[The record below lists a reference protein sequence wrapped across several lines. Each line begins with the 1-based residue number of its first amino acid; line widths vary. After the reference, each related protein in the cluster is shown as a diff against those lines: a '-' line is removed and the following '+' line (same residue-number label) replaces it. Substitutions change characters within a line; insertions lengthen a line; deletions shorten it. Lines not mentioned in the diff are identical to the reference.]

1 MGMYKTTFDGLMK
14 EVLIISYFYPPCTLT
29 AAQRPAG
36 WVKYL
41 PQFGYKPI
49 VITRNWDVT
58 LSKPEDQ
65 LRNAGSQLYIEKSEM
80 HEVHYLPYKASF
92 RDRLFNSKNS
102 LLKKCSK
109 IFTFINGIGENFS
122 NQFIPFGDFY
132 VYAESLI
139 QKHTFTSVIIT
150 GNPFIQFRFGYLL
163 KNKYQ
168 IPWIADYRDDWTT
181 TTIIKPKG
189 KFETFIHWL
198 HQKSERKWV
207 ATASFVTSVSP
218 VYTDRISQFVKVTGK
233 TILNGFDELLHK
245 KEQID
250 SNSFVIVYNGTLYD
264 TQDVEGF
271 IRVIIRCIDTF
282 QDKIKIKIQFL
293 GVCYDPKQ
301 EKRLKNLIQ
310 GYESFFLLTPRIPKQ
325 EVIHLQQKADQ
336 LLMLTHKGQKGI
348 PSSKLYEYLALQK
361 PILCFPSDHDIVA
374 ETLLKTEV
382 GVISDTED
390 ILFHGLNEFILLK
403 LNGIQIFNE
412 TKEENLLIYSVSNQ
426 VNKLSLLLNMIY

>member
-1 MGMYKTTFDGLMK
+1 MR

-65 LRNAGSQLYIEKSEM
+65 LKDAGSQLCIEKSET
-80 HEVHYLPYKASF
+80 HEVHYLPYKASL
-92 RDRLFNSKNS
+92 RDRLFNSKNL

-109 IFTFINGIGENFS
+109 IFTFMNSIGENFS

-132 VYAESLI
+132 DYAENLI
-139 QKHTFTSVIIT
+139 QKHTFTTIIIT
-150 GNPFIQFRFGYLL
+150 GNPFVQFRFGYLL
-163 KNKYQ
+163 SNKYH

-189 KFETFIHWL
+189 KFETFIHRL

-218 VYTDRISQFVKVTGK
+218 VYTDRISQFVKVTGE
-233 TILNGFDELLHK
+233 TILNGFDTLLPK
-245 KEQID
+245 IQPED
-250 SNSFVIVYNGTLYD
+250 NNSFIIVYNGTLYD

-271 IRVIIRCIDTF
+271 IRAIIRCIDVF
-282 QDKIKIKIQFL
+282 QDKITIQIQFP

-301 EKRLKNLIQ
+301 ESRLNAFIK
-310 GYESFFLLTPRIPKQ
+310 GYESFFLFTPRIPK
-325 EVIHLQQKADQ
+325 EDVIHLQQKADL
-336 LLMLTHKGQKGI
+336 LLMLTHRGQKGI
-348 PSSKLYEYLALQK
+348 PSSKLYEYLAIQK
-361 PILCFPSDHDIVA
+361 PILCFPSDHDIVE
-374 ETLLKTEV
+374 ETLLHSGTGIITDSE
-382 GVISDTED
+382 
-390 ILFHGLNEFILLK
+390 ILLFEKLSEFILLK
-403 LNGIQIFNE
+403 IKALPIYNE
-412 TKEENLLIYSVSNQ
+412 IKVEKVKEYLVCNQ
-426 VNKLSLLLNMIY
+426 VKKLSLLLNNSY

>member
-1 MGMYKTTFDGLMK
+1 MR

-65 LRNAGSQLYIEKSEM
+65 LKNAGSQLYIEKSET
-80 HEVHYLPYKASF
+80 HEVHYLPYKASL

-109 IFTFINGIGENFS
+109 FFTFINSIGENFS

-132 VYAESLI
+132 EYAESLI
-139 QKHTFTSVIIT
+139 QKHTFSSIIIT

-163 KNKYQ
+163 SNKFH

-181 TTIIKPKG
+181 SEIIQPKG
-189 KFETFIHWL
+189 KFESFIHRL
-198 HQKSERKWV
+198 QQKSEQKWV
-207 ATASFVTSVSP
+207 GTASMITSVSP
-218 VYTDRISQFVKVTGK
+218 VYTDRISQFVKVPGE
-233 TILNGFDELLHK
+233 TILNGFDTLFPKIQPEVN
-245 KEQID
+245 
-250 SNSFVIVYNGTLYD
+250 NSFIILYNGTLYD

-271 IRVIIRCIDTF
+271 VRAIIPCIELF
-282 QDKIKIKIQFL
+282 RDKINIQIQFP

-301 EKRLKNLIQ
+301 ESRLRALIK
-310 GYESFFLLTPRIPKQ
+310 GYESFFLLTPRISKE
-325 EVIHLQQKADQ
+325 EVIYLQQRADL
-336 LLMLTHKGQKGI
+336 LLMLTHIGQKGI
-348 PSSKLYEYLALQK
+348 PSSKLYEYLTIQK
-361 PILCFPSDHDIVA
+361 PILCFPSDQDIVS
-374 ETLLKTEV
+374 ETLLNTGV
-382 GVISDTED
+382 GIVLDSEEMLLDKLKEY
-390 ILFHGLNEFILLK
+390 LLLK
-403 LNGIQIFNE
+403 INGSKVFNE
-412 TKEENLLIYSVSNQ
+412 IKVENLLLYSFSNQ
-426 VNKLSLLLNMIY
+426 VSKLSLLLNHIS